1 MMYVNLGLTFHTNFK
16 NSLNKLTFC
25 LWVDMIERIALHF
38 VGRSNKNKIKI
49 AALHIVGGIN
59 ITTEY
64 IAHIPELP
72 TIVC

>member
-1 MMYVNLGLTFHTNFK
+1 
-16 NSLNKLTFC
+16 
-25 LWVDMIERIALHF
+25 MIKRIALHF
-38 VGRSNKNKIKI
+38 VGRSNENKIKI

-59 ITTEY
+59 ITTTEY

>member
-1 MMYVNLGLTFHTNFK
+1 
-16 NSLNKLTFC
+16 
-25 LWVDMIERIALHF
+25 MIERIALHF
-38 VGRSNKNKIKI
+38 VGRSNKNKLKI